1 MQKTSGSSSTSRI
14 CSVCGKKTGNY
25 KAWSYVD
32 GIEITVPVCSKCEDR
47 FGWCLNTSMD
57 IHLKGIKESVRHSII
72 ITQDEK
78 RLREVDAELEQALK
92 QMGE

>member
-1 MQKTSGSSSTSRI
+1 MQKISGSSTCHRI

-25 KAWSYVD
+25 QAWAYSD
-32 GIEITVPVCSKCEDR
+32 GIEISVPVCRKCEDR

-72 ITQDEK
+72 ITNDEK
-78 RLREVDAELEQALK
+78 RLMEMDNELRQALN